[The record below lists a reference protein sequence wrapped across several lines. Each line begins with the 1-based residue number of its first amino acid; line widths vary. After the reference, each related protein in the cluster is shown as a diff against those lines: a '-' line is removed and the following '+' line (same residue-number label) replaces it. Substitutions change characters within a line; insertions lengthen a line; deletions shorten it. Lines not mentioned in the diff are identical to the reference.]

1 MLCLFC
7 YHCANILCMRL
18 VDFSEVPDL
27 ELAYP
32 LFFQKNYAAYE
43 QTRGWQVKLFTNGK
57 GYLPLKLKRN
67 KFIMQG
73 QYLYPPL
80 NNGERLDEQDEKAFL
95 NTFVDFCRHNNV
107 CDFIIPPV
115 HYSLFSAVPAGSFYT
130 DLGIIVVNLR
140 QTEED
145 LFRGFNPNYRNEI
158 RKAQAAG
165 VEIKFDNA
173 FFETFYTL
181 YKNTHA
187 RQGIYFD
194 PKQELQN
201 LIETLGTKSCIIA
214 VAVKGEEV
222 HGASLI
228 TFSGHEGYYYQSGA
242 IENSPYPGANKL
254 LQLEA
259 MKFLKTKGITRY
271 VMGGNR
277 LGDIAGTKYEGI
289 QKFKLRFGAQI
300 EKGFSFY
307 TRITWRYTIYAKV
320 LEFYLA
326 LRGVK
331 QNTTGLNY
339 RYN

>member
-18 VDFSEVPDL
+18 VDFSDVPDL

-43 QTRGWQVKLFTNGK
+43 RTRGWEVKLFTNGH

-80 NNGERLDEQDEKAFL
+80 AAGSRLSMQEEETFL
-95 NTFVDFCRHNNV
+95 NDFIVFCRNKNV

-115 HYSLFSAVPAGSFYT
+115 HYSLFNAVPAGSYYT
-130 DLGIIVVNLR
+130 DLGIIVVNLQ
-140 QTEED
+140 QTEDE
-145 LFRGFNPNYRNEI
+145 LFKNFNPNYRNEI
-158 RKAQAAG
+158 RKALAAE
-165 VEIKFDNA
+165 VEIKFDKSYFEA
-173 FFETFYTL
+173 FYAL

-194 PKQELQN
+194 PRQELLN
-201 LIETLGTKSCIIA
+201 IIEGLGDKNCTIA
-214 VAVKGEEV
+214 VAIKGEEV
-222 HGASLI
+222 YGASLI
-228 TFSGHEGYYYQSGA
+228 VFSGNEGYYYQSGA
-242 IENSPYPGANKL
+242 VENCPYPGANKL
-254 LQLEA
+254 LQLEV
-259 MKFLKTKGITRY
+259 MKFLKTKGVTRY

-300 EKGFSFY
+300 EKGFHFY
-307 TRITWRYTIYAKV
+307 TRVTWRYDLYSKLLKA
-320 LEFYLA
+320 YLA
-326 LRGVK
+326 LRGIK
-331 QNTTGLNY
+331 QTTTGLNY